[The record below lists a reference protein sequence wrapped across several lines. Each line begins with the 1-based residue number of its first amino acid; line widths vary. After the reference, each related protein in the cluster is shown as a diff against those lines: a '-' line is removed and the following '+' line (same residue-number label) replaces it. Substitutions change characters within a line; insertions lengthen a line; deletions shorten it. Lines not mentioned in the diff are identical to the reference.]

1 MSSEIS
7 TDASLMDMDAPL
19 PAPSEAN
26 CLMRRGCYV
35 MLHIGTGLPG
45 QTAEWERC
53 PPVVVSGSRR
63 FALNDDFWIEKL
75 DEQLAIHIQA
85 ACDPPHYGINNDQTD
100 RHLYA
105 FLRRVPTVEASQYEG
120 MDELH
125 AVVALSRLVHLTS
138 TGDRYS
144 AWILRYGSPESP
156 IKAVQYRGISPD
168 LLLSRHQRDW
178 ISVEDAE
185 CLRQL
190 MPWASKK
197 KLMHER
203 VHRAFWNHEYAMRS
217 FYLDTRWPIVVSG
230 LEALLNVGE
239 QNSGPQFKGRV
250 RLLAD
255 EFGLQLS
262 GDEIS
267 KAWKLRSKLVHA
279 EGFLHNLE
287 TILPKRE
294 HSDLYEK
301 MEGLLRMAVRRCL
314 LDASFGDCFRD
325 DAAVKARWPI

>member
-1 MSSEIS
+1 
-7 TDASLMDMDAPL
+7 
-19 PAPSEAN
+19 
-26 CLMRRGCYV
+26 

-45 QTAEWERC
+45 QTVEWKSC
-53 PPVVVSGSRR
+53 PPVVVEGSNS
-63 FALNDDFWIEKL
+63 FVLNDDFWIEKL
-75 DEQLAIHIQA
+75 DEELAIHIQQ
-85 ACDPPHYGINNDQTD
+85 ACDPPHYRINNDPKD

-105 FLRRVPTVEASQYEG
+105 LLRRVADVEASQYEG

-125 AVVALSRLVHLTS
+125 AVVALSRLIHPTS
-138 TGDRYS
+138 TGDRYC
-144 AWILRYGSPESP
+144 AWILRYGAPESQ

-168 LLLSRHQRDW
+168 VLLSRNQRDW
-178 ISVEDAE
+178 LSVEDAE

-190 MPWASKK
+190 MPWVSKR

-239 QNSGPQFKGRV
+239 QNSGLQFKSRV

-262 GDEIS
+262 DDEIS

-287 TILPKRE
+287 TILPKSE

>member
-7 TDASLMDMDAPL
+7 TDTSLMDMNAPL
-19 PAPSEAN
+19 PAPSEVN
-26 CLMRRGCYV
+26 CIMRRGCYV

-53 PPVVVSGSRR
+53 PPVVVSGAGP

-100 RHLYA
+100 RQLYA
-105 FLRRVPTVEASQYEG
+105 FVRRVSEVETSQYEG

-125 AVVALSRLVHLTS
+125 AVVALSRLVHPTS
-138 TGDRYS
+138 TGDRYC
-144 AWILRYGSPESP
+144 AWILRNGSPESP

-168 LLLSRHQRDW
+168 VLLSRHQREW
-178 ISVEDAE
+178 ISAEDAE

-255 EFGLQLS
+255 ELGLQLS

-301 MEGLLRMAVRRCL
+301 MESLLRMAVRRCL
-314 LDASFGDCFRD
+314 LDARFGDCFRD

>member
-7 TDASLMDMDAPL
+7 TDTSLMDMNAPL
-19 PAPSEAN
+19 PAPSEVN
-26 CLMRRGCYV
+26 CIMRRGCYV

-45 QTAEWERC
+45 QTVEWKSC
-53 PPVVVSGSRR
+53 PPVVVEGSNS
-63 FALNDDFWIEKL
+63 FVLNDDFWIEKL
-75 DEQLAIHIQA
+75 DEELAIHIQQ
-85 ACDPPHYGINNDQTD
+85 ACDPPHYRINNDPKD

-105 FLRRVPTVEASQYEG
+105 LLRRVADVEASQYEG

-125 AVVALSRLVHLTS
+125 AVVALSRLIHPTS
-138 TGDRYS
+138 TGDRYC
-144 AWILRYGSPESP
+144 AWILRYGAPESQ

-168 LLLSRHQRDW
+168 VLLSRNQRDW
-178 ISVEDAE
+178 LSVEDAE

-190 MPWASKK
+190 MPWVSKR

-239 QNSGPQFKGRV
+239 QNSGLQFKSRV

-262 GDEIS
+262 DDEIS

-287 TILPKRE
+287 TILPKSE

-301 MEGLLRMAVRRCL
+301 MESLLRMAVRRCL
-314 LDASFGDCFRD
+314 LDARFGDCFRD